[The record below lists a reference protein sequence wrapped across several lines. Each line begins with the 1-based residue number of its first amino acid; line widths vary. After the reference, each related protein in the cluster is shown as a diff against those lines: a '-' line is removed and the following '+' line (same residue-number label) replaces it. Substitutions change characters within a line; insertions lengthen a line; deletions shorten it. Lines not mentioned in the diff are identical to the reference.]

1 MYKKGSKGWFKHG
14 DFLVL
19 DLICL
24 HIAFV
29 LSYVIRH
36 GFINPYRIE
45 VYRSMAIFL
54 TMADI
59 MIIFLFET
67 LKNVLKRGYYKEF
80 AAIVQQT
87 LILELLAT
95 LYLFSVQDG
104 FIYSRITLYAM
115 GLIYLLL
122 TYFVRLGW
130 KRLLRKRLKD
140 ERTSLIIITT
150 ESMAESVVHEI
161 VDYSFERY
169 KLAGIVVIDKNME
182 GQSVHKIPVVA
193 TVRTAADFVCR
204 EWVDEAL
211 VVMPPRD
218 PLPEQLINQLS
229 ETGITVHINVGQ
241 LPEFEGKRQFVEKI
255 GRYTVLSTSI
265 NYATDKQLLGKRILD
280 IIGGLVGCLITI
292 VLFIFIAP
300 AIKKESP
307 GPVFFTQTRIG
318 KNGRKFKMYK
328 FRSMYMNAEEMKKE
342 LMDQNNMKD
351 GMMFKMDFDPRVIGN
366 KILPNGQ
373 KKTGIGDFI
382 RRTSLDEF
390 PQFFNVLKGDMSLVG
405 TRPPTLD
412 EWEKYE
418 LRHRARLSIKPGITG
433 LWQVSGRSK
442 ITDFEEVVKLD
453 KQYITDWSMGLDFRI
468 LFKTIQSVIKKDGA
482 K

>member
-366 KILPNGQ
+366 KLLPDGQ

-468 LFKTIQSVIKKDGA
+468 LFKTIQSVIKKEGA

>member
-218 PLPEQLINQLS
+218 SLPEQLINQLS